1 VGIRTERAEA
11 SGGVTLNVALAGDP
25 GAPMILFLHGFPEFW
40 YAWRRQLA
48 DLSDE
53 FLCVAPDTRGYN
65 ESDKPAHVAAY
76 HIEHLTADA
85 ATLIDHY
92 GGGRA
97 IVVGHDWGG
106 FTAWELALRQPDKV
120 RRLVVVNAGHTH
132 VLRRLWADP
141 ESVQSQRSRY
151 MLAFR
156 SPRGEELVS
165 RDDFAGF
172 RANIL
177 EPGVAAGFLG
187 EADVA
192 AYLEAW
198 RRPGAIKAG
207 LDYYRAN
214 RTGPNQDRGPVPPPE
229 KEGRVAVPTL
239 VIWGGRDEYF
249 DTEAN
254 LGALPALV
262 PDLRVEPFP
271 DNDHWIVHQRSDDVS
286 ALIRA
291 FASAG

>member
-40 YAWRRQLA
+40 YAWRGQLA

-239 VIWGGRDEYF
+239 VIWGERDEYF